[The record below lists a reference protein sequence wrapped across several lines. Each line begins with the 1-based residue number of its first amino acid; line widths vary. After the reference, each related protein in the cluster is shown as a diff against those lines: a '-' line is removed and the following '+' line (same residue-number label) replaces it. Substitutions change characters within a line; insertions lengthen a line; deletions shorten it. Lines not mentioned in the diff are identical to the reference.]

1 MAASEQ
7 TAKATDF
14 HFPPALCR
22 ILKGYALKFIAHV
35 LLNTFWQHP
44 FRPPFRGKCNSNQIA
59 LLCARVYLSSSHLHL
74 SVFGI
79 KEPDPALRPW
89 WWFTLQCAISGIS
102 VFMAYLSQ
110 VGFCS
115 EKTHAQMLRSS
126 SWTIYSHIN
135 MFILWILFLFV
146 HVNLYIWSYVHCTV
160 QKCL

>member
-1 MAASEQ
+1 MAASEL

-35 LLNTFWQHP
+35 LLNTFWQRP

-59 LLCARVYLSSSHLHL
+59 LLCARVYLSSPHLHL
-74 SVFGI
+74 SVFGF
-79 KEPDPALRPW
+79 KVPDPALRPR

-115 EKTHAQMLRSS
+115 EKGPRS
-126 SWTIYSHIN
+126 N
-135 MFILWILFLFV
+135 ALFRL
-146 HVNLYIWSYVHCTV
+146 HGQYTLI
-160 QKCL
+160 